1 MRGRFL
7 SSSVGSLIKLKKKWV
22 ISQLFLKYSCINNE
36 IFSSFNYLQS
46 QFSSSRLIKEYL
58 SLIPFQHFLPESS
71 HFLTSKIWK
80 IFVKKNKAVETIE
93 MKFLWC
99 TATQVDT
106 SENLNILLK
115 NIEKIFF
122 TPVPS
127 TFPLAI
133 ILQIWIEI
141 SQLLLMWKITNL
153 VCFIPSFKLLRGLL
167 KERIQKNTNFENLPG
182 HSEFH
187 GCGKFDDLHTVDQ
200 CQNKPVENW

>member
-22 ISQLFLKYSCINNE
+22 ISQLFLKYSCINND

-80 IFVKKNKAVETIE
+80 IFVKKKNNSLETIE
-93 MKFLWC
+93 MKFLGS

-106 SENLNILLK
+106 SENLRFLLK
-115 NIEKIFF
+115 NIERIFF

-167 KERIQKNTNFENLPG
+167 KERIQKRRVLW
-182 HSEFH
+182 
-187 GCGKFDDLHTVDQ
+187 KFT
-200 CQNKPVENW
+200 WT